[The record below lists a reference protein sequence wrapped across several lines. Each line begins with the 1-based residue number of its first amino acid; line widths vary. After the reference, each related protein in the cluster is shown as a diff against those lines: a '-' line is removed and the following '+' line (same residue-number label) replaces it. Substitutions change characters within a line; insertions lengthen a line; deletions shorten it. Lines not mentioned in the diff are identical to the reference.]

1 MKEGAYLITP
11 EERDSFEKNC
21 EMLNIQIIEISILDV
36 NFDKA
41 TFRYE
46 SARDLIRLGTFM
58 TIDKNFL
65 I

>member
-11 EERDSFEKNC
+11 EERASFEKNC
-21 EMLNIQIIEISILDV
+21 EVLNIQIIEISTLDV

-41 TFRYE
+41 TFMYE
-46 SARDLIRLGTFM
+46 YAGDLIRLGTFM
-58 TIDKNFL
+58 TLDK

>member
-1 MKEGAYLITP
+1 MKEGTYLITP

-41 TFRYE
+41 TFMYE
-46 SARDLIRLGTFM
+46 DASDLIRLGTFM

>member
-41 TFRYE
+41 TFMYE
-46 SARDLIRLGTFM
+46 YASDLIRLGTFM

-65 I
+65 K